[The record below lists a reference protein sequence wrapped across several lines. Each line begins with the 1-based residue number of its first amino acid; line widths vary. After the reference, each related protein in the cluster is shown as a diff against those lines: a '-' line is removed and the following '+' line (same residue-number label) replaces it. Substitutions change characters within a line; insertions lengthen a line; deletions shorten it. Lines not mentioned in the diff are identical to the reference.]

1 MIALSFG
8 LDSFEQFGVRSFKL
22 VRKLHVRV
30 QSVGVNLKAFSLFLG
45 RRIVK
50 ERNVLVQIRH
60 DQFVT

>member
-1 MIALSFG
+1 MIALALG

-22 VRKLHVRV
+22 VRKLHVGV
-30 QSVGVNLKAFSLFLG
+30 QSVGVNLEAFSQFLG

-50 ERNVLVQIRH
+50 ERNVLVDVRH

>member
-1 MIALSFG
+1 MITLSFG

-30 QSVGVNLKAFSLFLG
+30 QSVGVNLEPLSQFFRG
-45 RRIVK
+45 RIVK